1 MYVGAAVEA
10 NEARTTERL
19 ARYLTRAPVALGK
32 VHPQADGRIKL
43 LTPPDPSSG
52 RDHKHFDALDW
63 IHAITTQIPDARQ
76 HMVRYYGAY
85 ANRARK
91 LYRPVEGPVP
101 APVGEPAEVG
111 AGPRDAEAAWKRT
124 RRQAWA
130 RLLARIYEVDPLV
143 CPRCGEELKVVALI
157 TDPRVIDRI
166 LAHREARGIRSPF
179 EPRAPPAA

>member
-1 MYVGAAVEA
+1 M
-10 NEARTTERL
+10 
-19 ARYLTRAPVALGK
+19 ALGK

-43 LTPPDPSSG
+43 LTPPDPATG
-52 RDHKHFDALDW
+52 LDHKHFDALDW

-85 ANRARK
+85 ANRARR
-91 LYRPVEGPVP
+91 LYRPAGESG
-101 APVGEPAEVG
+101 ADPVGEVEAED
-111 AGPRDAEAAWKRT
+111 APPCDAEAAWQRA

-166 LAHREARGIRSPF
+166 LAHREARDIRSPF